1 VLHNE
6 MPIRRKT
13 KFKAF
18 SIRRDRIRGCIA
30 MVHEQKSAERE
41 DRGSWQMYLSRSLVC
56 IILAAILVLSA
67 FPAAALEDLRPVPG
81 LSPAM
86 PANLTPAEIA
96 WVQEHHVIHVCIDPS
111 YTPIE
116 FQDSGGTYSG
126 LSLDYLRR
134 AGESTGLHFAIE
146 PVNNWNVCIDR
157 IQKKEVDLLSAVYI
171 SDLRKDYLL
180 FTRPYYKNA
189 LVIVTKNDV
198 SSGLSL
204 EKLSGKSVAV
214 VDGYTSHLLLK
225 ERYPEI
231 NAVPVPDV
239 ETGLTKVAF
248 GSADAYL
255 GDLAT
260 VTYVVEK
267 EGITNL
273 KVSGEYAPEGE
284 GPLQFAFGVRND
296 QPMLVSILNKG
307 LSEIPPEDN
316 AVIVKRWISSSLVPV
331 PGLDPHVYLSLLA
344 GIVVI
349 LAIVIIILLLNRTL
363 KHQVA
368 AKTAELVTELEQR
381 RRTEQALRESE
392 QRNAAILAAIPDLL
406 FILSR
411 NGEYLDI
418 QASGEAA
425 KTIPAGFA
433 IGSTLADAGFEP
445 STAGLITRAIG
456 RALDSG
462 KLETVSYDLA
472 TPLGQKSFE
481 TRLIR
486 LDPDRVLGVV
496 QDVTEQKRMQ
506 ESLHLARSKMGI
518 LNAITFQDI
527 QAGIFSL
534 SAYVELLKKV
544 DVPEER
550 AAYLN
555 KEAVILTKISGSLK
569 FAQDYQDLG
578 MTPPRWQNVQQVFLY
593 AISHLDLRGITR
605 NGSLEGLDIYA
616 DPLLEKAFFRLVE
629 SILTMG
635 GEVSCI
641 TLGYTVTD
649 GGLVMT
655 VGDNGKGISEDE
667 KDRIFERDTGKT
679 PVPGLFLVRQIL
691 SITGISIHETGQ
703 PGRGARFEILVPDGA
718 YRFVPESQDPGHN

>member
-1 VLHNE
+1 MARVQVL
-6 MPIRRKT
+6 
-13 KFKAF
+13 A
-18 SIRRDRIRGCIA
+18 
-30 MVHEQKSAERE
+30 
-41 DRGSWQMYLSRSLVC
+41 GSEEPCPRQPYLSRLLIC

-67 FPAAALEDLRPVPG
+67 FPAAALEDIRPVPG
-81 LSPAM
+81 LSPAI

-96 WVQEHHVIHVCIDPS
+96 WVQEHPVIHVCIDPS

-116 FQDSGGTYSG
+116 FLDSSGTYSG

-134 AGESTGLHFAIE
+134 AGESTGLRFAIE

-157 IQKKEVDLLSAVYI
+157 IQKKEVDILSAVYI
-171 SDLRKDYLL
+171 SNLRKDYLL

-204 EKLSGKSVAV
+204 EKLDGKSVAV

-225 ERYPEI
+225 ERYPAI

-260 VTYVVEK
+260 VTYVVER

-307 LSEIPPEDN
+307 LAEIPPEDN

-331 PGLDPHVYLSLLA
+331 PGPDPQVYLSLIILIA
-344 GIVVI
+344 VVF
-349 LAIVIIILLLNRTL
+349 AIVIIILLLNRAL

-368 AKTAELVTELEQR
+368 LKTAELVTELEQR

-411 NGEYLDI
+411 NGKYLDI

-445 STAGLITRAIG
+445 STIGLITTAIG

-462 KLETVSYDLA
+462 KLETIGYDLV

-481 TRLIR
+481 ARLIR
-486 LDPDRVLGVV
+486 LDSDRVLGVV

-518 LNAITFQDI
+518 LNAVTFQDI

-555 KEAVILTKISGSLK
+555 KETVILKKISGSLR

-593 AISHLDLRGITR
+593 AISHLDFRGITR
-605 NGSLEGLDIYA
+605 NGNLEGIEIYA

-635 GEVSCI
+635 GEVSGLI
-641 TLGYTVTD
+641 LGYAVTQ

-655 VGDNGKGISEDE
+655 VEGNGKGISKNLKEG
-667 KDRIFERDTGKT
+667 IFERDTGIT

-691 SITGISIHETGQ
+691 SITGISICETGQ
-703 PGRGARFEILVPDGA
+703 PGRGARFEILVPNGA